1 MEQAQQAKGVEVYG
15 EVPLVHSPSESIEPL
30 PFILSRAKASSKAFL
45 LVRERRFDITK
56 INPFVQSILAKVR
69 YISFRA
75 ESDRVG
81 IHAIKLK
88 QLLGGDLKDQC
99 PTLHAVVP

>member
-15 EVPLVHSPSESIEPL
+15 EVLSSIRLQNPLSHCI
-30 PFILSRAKASSKAFL
+30 PFILSRAEASSKAFL
-45 LVRERRFDITK
+45 LVRERCFDITK
-56 INPFVQSILAKVR
+56 INPFVPSLLAKVR

-75 ESDRVG
+75 ESKRVG

-88 QLLGGDLKDQC
+88 QRLGGDLKD
-99 PTLHAVVP
+99 